1 VARLARVQSRQMTVV
16 AISAAY
22 GTRSGQIGPALAQR
36 LGVPFV
42 DRVIAHR
49 VAGQLDVSVDEAVR
63 NWEPAPRSFVER
75 MVSAFLGADMVAS
88 VGPPP
93 DIVNAEDFRQA
104 TERAVLEQ
112 AATGEGVILGRGCV
126 AVLRKTPAV
135 LRVRL
140 TGPAERRLEQAV
152 KTSGL
157 SESDARDT
165 MNHLDRYHA
174 EYLKQFYGVNIDD
187 STMYHLTIDATALD
201 TDACVSLLVAA
212 AHALGG

>member
-1 VARLARVQSRQMTVV
+1 MTVV

-49 VAGQLDVSVDEAVR
+49 IAGKLDVSLDEAVKH
-63 NWEPAPRSFVER
+63 WEPAPRSFLER
-75 MVSAFLGADMVAS
+75 MVSAFLGADTIAPL
-88 VGPPP
+88 GPPP
-93 DIVNAEDFRQA
+93 DIVTPEDFRQA

-126 AVLRKTPAV
+126 AVLQQAPAV

-140 TGPAERRLEQAV
+140 TGPAERRLQQAV
-152 KTSGL
+152 ETSGL
-157 SESDARDT
+157 SESEARET
-165 MNHLDRYHA
+165 MHHLDRYHA

-187 STMYHLTIDATALD
+187 PTMYHLTIDATALD
-201 TDACVSLLVAA
+201 NDACVSLLVAA
-212 AHALGG
+212 AHALAAPH

>member
-1 VARLARVQSRQMTVV
+1 MTVV

-22 GTRSGQIGPALAQR
+22 GTRSGQIGPALAER

-49 VAGQLDVSVDEAVR
+49 VAGRLDVSIDEAVK
-63 NWEPAPRSFVER
+63 NWEPPPQSFMER
-75 MVSAFLGADMVAS
+75 MVLAFLGADTIAPI
-88 VGPPP
+88 GPPP
-93 DIVNAEDFRQA
+93 DIVSPQDFRQA
-104 TERAVLEQ
+104 TERAVLDQ

-126 AVLRKTPAV
+126 AVLRENPAV

-140 TGPAERRLEQAV
+140 TGPADRRLQQAV
-152 KTSGL
+152 AASGL
-157 SESDARDT
+157 SESKARDT

-187 STMYHLTIDATALD
+187 PTMYHLSIDATALD
-201 TDACVSLLVAA
+201 NDACVSLMVAA
-212 AHALGG
+212 SHALGA

>member
-1 VARLARVQSRQMTVV
+1 MTVV

-22 GTRSGQIGPALAQR
+22 GTRSGQIGPALAER

-49 VAGQLDVSVDEAVR
+49 VAGRLDVSLDEAVR
-63 NWEPAPRSFVER
+63 NWEPAPQSFLER
-75 MVSAFLGADMVAS
+75 MVSAFLGADTIAP

-93 DIVNAEDFRQA
+93 DTLTPEDFRQA

-126 AVLRKTPAV
+126 AVLHNDPAV

-140 TGPAERRLEQAV
+140 TGPSDRRLQQAV
-152 KTSGL
+152 AASGL
-157 SESDARDT
+157 SESEARDT
-165 MNHLDRYHA
+165 MRHLDRYHA
-174 EYLKQFYGVNIDD
+174 EYLKQFYSVNIDD
-187 STMYHLTIDATALD
+187 PTIYHLTIDATALGN
-201 TDACVSLLVAA
+201 DACVSLLVAA
-212 AHALGG
+212 AHSLEVVRASS

>member
-1 VARLARVQSRQMTVV
+1 MTVV

-22 GTRSGQIGPALAQR
+22 GARSGQIGPALAQR
-36 LGVPFV
+36 LDVPFV

-49 VAGQLDVSVDEAVR
+49 VAGHLDVSIDEAVR
-63 NWEPAPRSFVER
+63 NWEPPPRSFVER
-75 MVSAFLGADMVAS
+75 MMSAFLGADTIAPI
-88 VGPPP
+88 GPPP
-93 DIVNAEDFRQA
+93 DIATPEDFRRA

-126 AVLRKTPAV
+126 AVLQQAPAV

-157 SESDARDT
+157 SESQARDT
-165 MNHLDRYHA
+165 MRHLDRYHA
-174 EYLKQFYGVNIDD
+174 EYLKQFYGVNINDP
-187 STMYHLTIDATALD
+187 TMYHLTIDTTALNN
-201 TDACVSLLVAA
+201 DACVSLMVAA
-212 AHALGG
+212 SHALGV

>member
-1 VARLARVQSRQMTVV
+1 MTVV

-22 GTRSGQIGPALAQR
+22 GARSGQIGPALAQR

-49 VAGQLDVSVDEAVR
+49 VAGRLDVSVDEAVK
-63 NWEPAPRSFVER
+63 NWEPRPLSFVER
-75 MVSAFLGADMVAS
+75 MMSAFLGADTIAP

-93 DIVNAEDFRQA
+93 DTVTPEDFRQA

-126 AVLRKTPAV
+126 AVLQQAPAV

-140 TGPAERRLEQAV
+140 TGPRDRRLEQAV

-157 SESDARDT
+157 SESRARDT
-165 MNHLDRYHA
+165 MDHLDRYHA

-187 STMYHLTIDATALD
+187 PTMYHLMIDATALD
-201 TDACVSLLVAA
+201 NDACVSLMVAA
-212 AHALGG
+212 SHALRG

>member
-1 VARLARVQSRQMTVV
+1 MTVV

-22 GTRSGQIGPALAQR
+22 GTRGGQVGPALAER

-49 VAGQLDVSVDEAVR
+49 VAGKLDVSIDEAVK
-63 NWEPAPRSFVER
+63 NWEPVPRRFLER
-75 MVSAFLGADMVAS
+75 MVTAFLGAETIAPI
-88 VGPPP
+88 GPPP
-93 DIVNAEDFRQA
+93 DVVTPQDFRQA

-126 AVLRKTPAV
+126 AVLHDDPAV

-140 TGPAERRLEQAV
+140 TGPAKRRLEQAV
-152 KTSGL
+152 KTTGL
-157 SESDARDT
+157 SESQARDT

-174 EYLKQFYGVNIDD
+174 DYLKQFYGVNIDD
-187 STMYHLTIDATALD
+187 PTMYHLTIDATALD
-201 TDACVSLLVAA
+201 NDACVSLLVVA
-212 AHALGG
+212 AHAMEVMRASS

>member
-1 VARLARVQSRQMTVV
+1 MTVV

-49 VAGQLDVSVDEAVR
+49 VAGRLDVSIDEAVR
-63 NWEPAPRSFVER
+63 NWEPLPQSFMER
-75 MVSAFLGADMVAS
+75 MVSAFLGADTIAPI
-88 VGPPP
+88 GPPP
-93 DIVNAEDFRQA
+93 DIVTPQDFRQA
-104 TERAVLEQ
+104 TERAVLDQ

-126 AVLRKTPAV
+126 AVLRENPAV

-140 TGPAERRLEQAV
+140 TGPADRRLEQAV
-152 KTSGL
+152 AASGL
-157 SESDARDT
+157 SESQARDT
-165 MNHLDRYHA
+165 MNHLDRYHT

-187 STMYHLTIDATALD
+187 PTMYHLSIDATALD
-201 TDACVSLLVAA
+201 NDACVSLMVAA
-212 AHALGG
+212 SHALRA